1 MNNIKY
7 GFLKKIVSKIEQR
20 EKGSYKSGY
29 LKVQE
34 VKLYYV
40 NYIYSVLSIRLYIE
54 ITYVLMSH
62 VSFLWPYIL

>member
-1 MNNIKY
+1 MR
-7 GFLKKIVSKIEQR
+7 FKKKFVKSKIEQR

-40 NYIYSVLSIRLYIE
+40 NYIYSVLSIRLYM